1 MQKVILDGRNMTD
14 KDATHEYIKNQ
25 FVFPE
30 YYGGNLDALF
40 DCLTEIET
48 ETEIQIKDKKQMSEY
63 LGDYAEALV
72 DTIRD
77 AMQENP
83 NLQLTESE

>member
-14 KDATHEYIKNQ
+14 KAATQEYLKEQ
-25 FVFPE
+25 FRFPE
-30 YYGGNLDALF
+30 YYGRNLDALY
-40 DCLTEIET
+40 DCLTEIEV
-48 ETEIQIKDKKQMSEY
+48 ETEIQIEHKKQIAEY
-63 LGDYAEALV
+63 LGDYVEALV

-77 AMQENP
+77 AAQENP

>member
-14 KDATHEYIKNQ
+14 KAATQEYLKEQ
-25 FVFPE
+25 FRFPE
-30 YYGGNLDALF
+30 YYGRNLDALY
-40 DCLTEIET
+40 DCLTEIEV
-48 ETEIQIKDKKQMSEY
+48 ETEIQIEHKKQIAEY
-63 LGDYAEALV
+63 LGDYVEALV

-77 AMQENP
+77 AVQENP